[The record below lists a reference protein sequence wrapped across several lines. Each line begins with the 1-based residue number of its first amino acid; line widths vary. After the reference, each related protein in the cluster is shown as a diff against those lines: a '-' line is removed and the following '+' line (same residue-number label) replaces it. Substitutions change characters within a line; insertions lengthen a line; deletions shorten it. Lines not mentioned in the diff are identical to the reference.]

1 MNKERMLQLAD
12 YIEKLPEHKF
22 EMQYWISQKVQ
33 KENPY
38 GEDYWKMDYA
48 PRMDSNSLS
57 EKLLEP
63 LDCGTA
69 CCIAGWATAIQNNFK
84 PIAIMQNGQSIENR
98 ALEWLDL
105 TEKQGQNLF
114 LINIDTVWTYYVEKC
129 NFDLIED
136 EDCFSGFDNPS
147 TVSSFMIFAFNLS
160 TVSKSGSEKSTPSLH
175 FLYSGRSPFA
185 KMKSQEFVETF
196 SFKIARSDTD
206 LSTLLM

>member
-33 KENPY
+33 KENVY
-38 GEDYWKMDYA
+38 GEDYWKIDYA

-114 LINIDTVWTYYVEKC
+114 LINIDTVWAYYLEKC
-129 NFDLIED
+129 SFDLNEF
-136 EDCFSGFDNPS
+136 EDCFTEIKNKDAALVIRDIAHGVIDIDKNFGFN
-147 TVSSFMIFAFNLS
+147 
-160 TVSKSGSEKSTPSLH
+160 E
-175 FLYSGRSPFA
+175 A
-185 KMKSQEFVETF
+185 KEYLQELGFYEETEY
-196 SFKIARSDTD
+196 
-206 LSTLLM
+206 